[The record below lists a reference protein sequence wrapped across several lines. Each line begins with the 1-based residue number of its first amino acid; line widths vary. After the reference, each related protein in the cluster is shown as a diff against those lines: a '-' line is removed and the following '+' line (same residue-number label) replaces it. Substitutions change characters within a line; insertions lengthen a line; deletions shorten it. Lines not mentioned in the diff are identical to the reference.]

1 MIAASGKQA
10 TGRGAWTVNRGPCK
24 GRTLVGRA
32 PGKASAV
39 HGNQPM
45 ICREMGVAVMA
56 DKVEREIEEILA
68 RLENEL
74 PPADDRK
81 PISILSRGRRQAP
94 RAPRPSPFRA
104 LHRINPTSLMFTGAG
119 LVVGGLVLSNAWGP
133 LIWVSIAGVVLFLG
147 AFLSSF
153 VRERPAAA
161 PAQKGVYW
169 RDRYIE
175 YAPPSPGL
183 KGRIRRFFRR

>member
-1 MIAASGKQA
+1 
-10 TGRGAWTVNRGPCK
+10 
-24 GRTLVGRA
+24 
-32 PGKASAV
+32 
-39 HGNQPM
+39 
-45 ICREMGVAVMA
+45 MA
-56 DKVEREIEEILA
+56 DLLLHLCLLAWLLPCALQDWRSRHVSNWLTLPAFVLAWPLSLWLGGEERLVFTFALFVGCWFAWQMEGMGAADGKIATALA
-68 RLENEL
+68 ALLPQAVLWSGGLLFLCFVGLRL
-74 PPADDRK
+74 
-81 PISILSRGRRQAP
+81 RRQQQSVPA
-94 RAPRPSPFRA
+94 
-104 LHRINPTSLMFTGAG
+104 
-119 LVVGGLVLSNAWGP
+119 V
-133 LIWVSIAGVVLFLG
+133 VVLFLG